1 MHFCSKM
8 PKYFCDYCDTHLTHD
23 SPSVRK
29 THNSGRK
36 HKENVRMYY
45 QQWMEEQA
53 QKLVDATA
61 KAFKEGKIPANPI
74 VGMMRPPMIPPGAM
88 VPGSVPGMPVS
99 IPPQG
104 MNLPGMTPGVPYMVP
119 PPNPMSNMPQNVV
132 RPPMQGVVPPHGAPM
147 PVGSGHPGPIPR
159 PMQITPQPVPPR
171 PPQLAGMSILEKIL
185 NDLYVD
191 PLLLAELDESQK
203 QLLFCKMR
211 EEQVRRWML
220 REKELEKTEPA
231 TVPKRSE
238 TRVKWILDEK
248 GEPCVW
254 VLGED
259 QERSSSPVESIPD
272 DMTDRELYS
281 AKNNELNGETF
292 KQENGLEKQLANN
305 ENGNASLDELDFN
318 FDART
323 EEMNIANG
331 MQKIPVSEDVLRDVE
346 EQIRSMAR
354 KAREQ
359 HWLQTLSVDSRVQ
372 ALPKTYDEK
381 PANVSARMDP
391 SQLSRSAILQW
402 YRTEEF
408 PRAAGVE
415 MDRRTFAFW
424 FHGILNRSD
433 AERLL
438 HAKQVGAYLVRISEK
453 ICGYVLSYQAGF
465 KVKHFMVLSFKEGY
479 HFVGSKQIVHSSLN
493 SLIEY
498 HQKIPISENG
508 QEILREAIGPSPSP
522 EYVELLDLFRL

>member
-1 MHFCSKM
+1 M

-45 QQWMEEQA
+45 QQWMEDQA

-88 VPGSVPGMPVS
+88 VPGSVPGMPVG

-119 PPNPMSNMPQNVV
+119 PPNPMSSMP
-132 RPPMQGVVPPHGAPM
+132 
-147 PVGSGHPGPIPR
+147 PI
-159 PMQITPQPVPPR
+159 
-171 PPQLAGMSILEKIL
+171 GMSILEKIL

-220 REKELEKTEPA
+220 REKELEKIEPA
-231 TVPKRSE
+231 TVSKRSE

-259 QERSSSPVESIPD
+259 QERGSPVESIPD

-292 KQENGLEKQLANN
+292 KQENGLEKQLPNN
-305 ENGNASLDELDFN
+305 GNGNASLDELDFN
-318 FDART
+318 FDARM

-331 MQKIPVSEDVLRDVE
+331 IQKIPVSEDVLRDVE

-381 PANVSARMDP
+381 PANVSARMDQ
-391 SQLSRSAILQW
+391 SHLSRSAILQW

-438 HAKQVGAYLVRISEK
+438 HAKQVGAYL
-453 ICGYVLSYQAGF
+453 
-465 KVKHFMVLSFKEGY
+465 
-479 HFVGSKQIVHSSLN
+479 
-493 SLIEY
+493 
-498 HQKIPISENG
+498 KIPISENG

>member
-119 PPNPMSNMPQNVV
+119 PPNPMSNMPLVH
-132 RPPMQGVVPPHGAPM
+132 R
-147 PVGSGHPGPIPR
+147 
-159 PMQITPQPVPPR
+159 
-171 PPQLAGMSILEKIL
+171 LAGMSILEKIL